1 MFYVFNKITFN
12 LLLYQCLQW
21 SRFPHPHHGFVLLS
35 NNQDTLLF
43 CKIALMSGTFIYT
56 PDTVGPGR
64 RSRQKGS
71 VLKARKNSTPR
82 SGGAS
87 RLKENVYAHFNF
99 PVVDPCT
106 DWPFRPENLV
116 RKITHAAT
124 LVPKASPRT
133 ILRDDE
139 FTSFFSCMKEK
150 RSISKESG
158 AITRD
163 AVRTDADDA
172 RLFEECDAVAK
183 SVYEAWQKALRYVYE
198 QCYGNDRMAKDVLDT
213 VPEND
218 SSNFLAQ
225 IGNRALS
232 IITSADEPTLEID
245 GVVPQPGDILYR
257 SLAKD
262 FQDYGAY
269 HAAMYVGCNCIVD
282 LWQPLSLPHLLVSM
296 IQEGHTRAF
305 MRIRSCQNAFNT
317 KGVALDGAQWHL
329 ATIARASTPNL
340 TFRERMNR
348 VGSAMLSLGPVW
360 FNTFTAT
367 CWHHVNVWIGDSW
380 KPVPE
385 YMGKLGN
392 AGCCLIHSLAGVD
405 PSIKQEEQLRSVGI
419 VASAFKNTVAQI
431 TATTEQELEEH
442 GANIDSDGHS
452 DNPQSTKAILK
463 RVMDISDSD
472 SESDA
477 CSI

>member
-1 MFYVFNKITFN
+1 MFY
-12 LLLYQCLQW
+12 Q
-21 SRFPHPHHGFVLLS
+21 
-35 NNQDTLLF
+35 
-43 CKIALMSGTFIYT
+43 IASMSGTFIYT

-64 RSRQKGS
+64 RNRQKGS
-71 VLKARKNSTPR
+71 VSKARKNSTPR
-82 SGGAS
+82 AGAVS
-87 RLKENVYAHFNF
+87 RTKENPYVHFNF
-99 PVVDPCT
+99 PVVDPHT
-106 DWPFRPENLV
+106 EWPFRPEFLV
-116 RKITHAAT
+116 SKTTHAAG

-133 ILRDDE
+133 ILWDDA
-139 FTSFFSCMKEK
+139 FTSFFLCMKEK

-172 RLFEECDAVAK
+172 RLFEECDTVAK
-183 SVYEAWQKALRYVYE
+183 PVYEAWQRALRYVYE
-198 QCYGNDRMAKDVLDT
+198 QCYGNERMAKDVLDT
-213 VPEND
+213 VPEHD
-218 SSNFLAQ
+218 SSSFLAQ

-232 IITSADEPTLEID
+232 VIASSDEPTLEID
-245 GVVPQPGDILYR
+245 GVVPKPGDILYR

-282 LWQPLSLPHLLVSM
+282 LWQPLSLPHLFVSM

-305 MRIRSCQNAFNT
+305 MRIRSCQNAFNA

-340 TFRERMNR
+340 AFRERMNR

-367 CWHHVNVWIGDSW
+367 CWHHVSVWIGDTW

-419 VASAFKNTVAQI
+419 VASAFKDTVAQI
-431 TATTEQELEEH
+431 TAHTEQELEEH
-442 GANIDSDGHS
+442 GANTESDGHS
-452 DNPQSTKAILK
+452 DKRQSTSMILK
-463 RVMDISDSD
+463 RVMDMSDSD
-472 SESDA
+472 SESDS
-477 CSI
+477 CSV